1 MNDLP
6 GALAAGVQPVH
17 NLTAAI
23 EHEVLTR
30 CRTLES
36 CGIPKSASD
45 GRGNGVDGSNDIG
58 ADCQDYQS
66 ERE

>member
-1 MNDLP
+1 VNDLP

-36 CGIPKSASD
+36 SGIPKSASD
-45 GRGNGVDGSNDIG
+45 DGWNGVNGLNDIR
-58 ADCQDYQS
+58 ADCQDNQR